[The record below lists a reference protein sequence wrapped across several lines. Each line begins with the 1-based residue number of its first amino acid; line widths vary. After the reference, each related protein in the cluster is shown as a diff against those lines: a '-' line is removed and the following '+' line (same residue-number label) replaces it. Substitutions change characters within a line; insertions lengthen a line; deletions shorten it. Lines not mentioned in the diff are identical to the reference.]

1 MKLYTSQIVKF
12 FIYSFLFTIIFLFTA
27 CNNGQTTGNSEVFLS
42 GKAQTSNSRIFAD
55 KIGNPNEFA
64 SLDTLQ
70 LFRPYLF
77 DVSNSKVV
85 INNSGTGEA
94 KFLVASTENPSNNY
108 IFGSYGKGPGEY
120 LNPIDVEISNDGSIY
135 VIDSP
140 LRRLDKW
147 SQSGELIESKLFDS
161 YAPYRMTFIEN
172 SNELYIFTPSE
183 DRLFHRYDSN
193 YNHLSSFQTAS
204 DSLNAGFF
212 LKNVY
217 LSGELDSDHNHIYYA
232 GYGNHFLKKY
242 STEGK
247 LLFSRV
253 MIEKIAPPSLVS
265 ETVDNG
271 NGEML
276 KKSDDFKAAAQT
288 IVLYQNKI
296 FVLYL
301 GNDFDLIGRTIDVYD
316 SDTGDYIYSLKISSK
331 YRRAHSFA
339 IDSQSVIYS
348 LEYDANMNYKLFT
361 YNLRIQ

>member
-1 MKLYTSQIVKF
+1 MKF
-12 FIYSFLFTIIFLFTA
+12 FIYSFLFTIIFLFTS
-27 CNNGQTTGNSEVFLS
+27 CNNEQTIGNSEVFLS

-55 KIGNPNEFA
+55 NIGNPNEFA

-77 DVSNSKVV
+77 DVSNNKVV
-85 INNSGTGEA
+85 INNSGTEEA
-94 KFLVASTENPSNNY
+94 KFLVAITENPSNNHT
-108 IFGSYGKGPGEY
+108 FGSYGKGPGEY
-120 LNPIDVEISNDGSIY
+120 LNPIGAEISNDGSIY
-135 VIDSP
+135 VIDSQ

-161 YAPYRMTFIEN
+161 YAPHRMTFIEN
-172 SNELYIFTPSE
+172 LNELYIFTPSE

-193 YNHLSSFQTAS
+193 YNHLTSFQNAS
-204 DSLNAGFF
+204 DSLGFV

-217 LSGELDSDHNHIYYA
+217 LSGDIDSDHNHIYYA

-242 STEGK
+242 SSNGK

-253 MIEKIAPPSLVS
+253 MIEEITPPSLVS
-265 ETVDNG
+265 EVVDG

-276 KKSDDFKAAAQT
+276 KISDDFKAAART
-288 IVLYQNKI
+288 IDLYQNKI

-316 SDTGDYIYSLKISSK
+316 SDTGDYMYSLKISNK
-331 YRRAHSFA
+331 YRRALNFD
-339 IDSQSVIYS
+339 IDSQGVIYS